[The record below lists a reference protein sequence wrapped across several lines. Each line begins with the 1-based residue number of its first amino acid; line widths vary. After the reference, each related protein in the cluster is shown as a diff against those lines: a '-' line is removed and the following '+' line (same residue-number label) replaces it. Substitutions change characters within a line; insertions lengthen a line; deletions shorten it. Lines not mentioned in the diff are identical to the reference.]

1 MSLSFM
7 QAFFLSF
14 AMHAA
19 TVSTQPY

>member
-19 TVSTQPY
+19 TVST